1 LRRIGVLAATLVL
14 ILVPSGCT
22 GDGEAG
28 AHSCTARDLSF
39 LRSASLDAISL
50 GLWMQDYNA
59 GQAGAREV
67 AGEAFAAAERIGHV
81 EARDPSLRTAQRYLT
96 AMLTEYGE
104 GMKLRARGEDAGER
118 LYRAYG
124 LANFARDVL
133 VQAQPELAKRGC
145 DVSVLL

>member
-1 LRRIGVLAATLVL
+1 MLAATLAL
-14 ILVPSGCT
+14 ILVPSGCA
-22 GDGEAG
+22 GDEEAR
-28 AHSCTARDLSF
+28 AHSCTATDQRF
-39 LRSASLDAISL
+39 LRSAGVDTISL

-67 AGEAFAAAERIGHV
+67 ASEAFAAAERIGHV
-81 EARDPSLRTAQRYLT
+81 EPRDPSLRTAQRYVT

-104 GMKLRARGEDAGER
+104 GMKLRAEGEDAGER
-118 LYRAYG
+118 MFRAYG